1 MENHLK
7 DISKDDWKLTVSTQ
21 ARLCVPISCLF
32 QNRNCRKS
40 SSSPLWHQLYAG
52 KNQIKKNWKL
62 YIQKETPTFLASVP
76 PGPIHLCRQ
85 SNNKIHPQIE
95 ETDSHLTT
103 CRDPPLL
110 IIRPSGICINS
121 AKLPV
126 HLFPINSTQNNIKS
140 RRTESF
146 TYKKRLSPF
155 LLLFAG
161 PIHLSRGANN
171 KIRSADR
178 RNR

>member
-1 MENHLK
+1 MQKKIKSRRTESCTYKKRLPPFLLLCLPSQSTCADDRIIKSTLK
-7 DISKDDWKLTVSTQ
+7 SKK
-21 ARLCVPISCLF
+21 
-32 QNRNCRKS
+32 
-40 SSSPLWHQLYAG
+40 
-52 KNQIKKNWKL
+52 QIVTL
-62 YIQKETPTFLASVP
+62 Q
-76 PGPIHLCRQ
+76 PGGAALV
-85 SNNKIHPQIE
+85 
-95 ETDSHLTT
+95 
-103 CRDPPLL
+103 

-121 AKLPV
+121 AKVPV

-155 LLLFAG
+155 LLLLAG
-161 PIHLSRGANN
+161 RIHLSRRANN